1 MQDPRK
7 ELSMA
12 VDRTTVERVARLSR
26 LELSEPEK
34 EALTT
39 QMARIV
45 QFVEK
50 INELDTSGIEP
61 LPRDATSA
69 NVEREDV
76 PHKNAVSRDE
86 ILALAPESRDG
97 SILVPRVIE

>member
-1 MQDPRK
+1 M
-7 ELSMA
+7 SI
-12 VDRTTVERVARLSR
+12 DRTTVERVAGLARLK
-26 LELSEPEK
+26 LSETEK
-34 EALTT
+34 DEMTS

-45 QFVEK
+45 HFVEK

-61 LPRDATSA
+61 LPRDAAST

-76 PHKNAVSRDE
+76 PHATALERDE
-86 ILALAPESRDG
+86 LLALAPQSHEG

>member
-1 MQDPRK
+1 M
-7 ELSMA
+7 S

-26 LELSEPEK
+26 LQLSETEK
-34 EALTT
+34 DELTT

-45 QFVEK
+45 HFVEK

-61 LPRDATSA
+61 VPRDASST
-69 NVEREDV
+69 NVERDDV
-76 PHKNAVSRDE
+76 PNETAVTRDE
-86 ILALAPESRDG
+86 LLALAPQSRDG